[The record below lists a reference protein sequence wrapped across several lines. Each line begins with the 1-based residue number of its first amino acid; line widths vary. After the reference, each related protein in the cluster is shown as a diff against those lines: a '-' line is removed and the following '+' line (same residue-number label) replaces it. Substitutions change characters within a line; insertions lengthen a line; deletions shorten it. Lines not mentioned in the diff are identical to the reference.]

1 MNYLKYIEHSAEN
14 LQFYL
19 WFQDYSARFEQLP
32 ESEKILAQEWTRAKA
47 EAEAVGNTST
57 AKVSKQANEQVKEAL
72 KGTDFA
78 DGKPKP
84 AVDSA
89 DPFDTPDK
97 TPSLEEKR
105 DVLSEYGSSSGDGK
119 TTTSSAAHRSMA
131 DHAFDEAGMKWQ
143 PCMQMINS
151 SLRMAILTSSQ
162 SPCSHTVTRSIASS
176 AFTSRRTVL
185 VSSIF
190 PVGNGLPCCMPFRTQ
205 LIHPLSCQ

>member
-1 MNYLKYIEHSAEN
+1 MCSHVLKQPCSVRDFLNYLKYIEHSAEN

-32 ESEKILAQEWTRAKA
+32 AGERALAQEWSHTKA
-47 EAEAVGNTST
+47 ETDAVGNTST
-57 AKVSKQANEQVKEAL
+57 AKVSKQAKEHVKDAL
-72 KGTDFA
+72 KDTDFA

-105 DVLSEYGSSSGDGK
+105 DGLSEYGSSSGNGTT
-119 TTTSSAAHRSMA
+119 TTTSAEHRFMA

-143 PCMQMINS
+143 PC
-151 SLRMAILTSSQ
+151 T
-162 SPCSHTVTRSIASS
+162 
-176 AFTSRRTVL
+176 
-185 VSSIF
+185 
-190 PVGNGLPCCMPFRTQ
+190 
-205 LIHPLSCQ
+205 